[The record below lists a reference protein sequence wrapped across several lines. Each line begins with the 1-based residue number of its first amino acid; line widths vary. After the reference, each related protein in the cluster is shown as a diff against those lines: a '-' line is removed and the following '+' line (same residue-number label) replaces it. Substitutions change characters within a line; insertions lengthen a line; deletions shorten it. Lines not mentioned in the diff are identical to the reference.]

1 MANRLVIWVEGDTDH
16 RFFEKVVRPQLS
28 PVYDQ
33 VLVLMYR
40 QKKTSNINKLLTA
53 MSHQGFAHLFIADM
67 DAAPCVTVRKTKL
80 RERYPTVEDD
90 EIIVVCREIEGWYL
104 AGLTGEGASALKIA
118 VSNATDQVTKEI
130 LAAQRPRHIDS
141 QLYFLIELLK
151 YFDVTTACSRNQ
163 SFSYLRRKLGL

>member
-1 MANRLVIWVEGDTDH
+1 VANRLVIWVEGDTDH

-80 RERYPTVEDD
+80 RERYPPWRTTKLSSFAE
-90 EIIVVCREIEGWYL
+90 RL
-104 AGLTGEGASALKIA
+104 RAGTLRGSPAKVHLLSRSQFQTQLTK
-118 VSNATDQVTKEI
+118 
-130 LAAQRPRHIDS
+130 
-141 QLYFLIELLK
+141 
-151 YFDVTTACSRNQ
+151 
-163 SFSYLRRKLGL
+163 